1 MNAPN
6 KDALT
11 PPSPLGLEIVKITY
25 LKGPNMWTYT
35 EVLEA
40 WLDLGILEEWPSNR
54 IPGFVD
60 RLLDVL
66 PSLGTHFCSPG
77 VPGGFLLRLREGTWM
92 GHVLEHIVIE
102 LLEAAGLEAGF
113 GQTRETIRSGL
124 YRMVF
129 RVPNEK
135 IGRVALKAGHELLHA
150 VLNHQPFDINPAVNE
165 IRYYIDV
172 RYLGPSTAHI
182 VKCATKRKIPHI
194 RLNEGNLVQLG
205 YGARQIRIWTAETDL
220 TSAIAEGIA
229 GNKDLTKELLKS
241 CGIPVPKGELAESIH
256 DAWSVAEDL
265 GLPVVVKPSDG
276 NRGRGVMVNLSQR
289 AEIEKAW
296 HLAKAEG
303 SDVII
308 ENYIA
313 GDEHRVLVVGG
324 NVVAACRGE
333 AAWIVGDG
341 QSSVQQLVDSQINSD
356 PRRGKSDIH
365 PLETIQLRS
374 VVLANLERQGMG
386 PDSVPET
393 GRRVL
398 VSANGNHA
406 IDCTDDLH
414 PDVAHICTLAAK
426 VIGLD
431 IAGIDLVCRDIRQP
445 LAEQGGAIVEVNAGP
460 SLLMHLNP
468 AQGQPRAVGEAILS
482 HLFQDDTHGRIPI
495 VGVSGSLHSSHIAML
510 VAWLLQLS
518 GHQVGLA
525 CSDGMFV
532 GKRKLENYDASV
544 WESGRRLLINRNV
557 EAAVFE
563 SDPIS
568 LLTEGLPY
576 DRCQVGIVTDSLP
589 VPGLDEHLMP
599 EAEHRFKIMRTQVD
613 VVLPSGAAVLN
624 ADDPTVLDMAKLCDG
639 DVILYAIDGQHPAL
653 IAHRAEGKRTVF
665 MHDDIVVHD
674 DGHHRFEL
682 IVRNDLPDVVRAMP
696 DDVLLASVGAGLAL
710 AMEADTIATALK
722 TFEPL
727 HSGHKLTA

>member
-6 KDALT
+6 KVAPT
-11 PPSPLGLEIVKITY
+11 TPSPLGLEIVKITY

-35 EVLEA
+35 EALEA
-40 WLDLGILEEWPSNR
+40 WLDLGILEDWPSNR

-60 RLLDVL
+60 RLLAVM
-66 PSLGTHFCSPG
+66 PSIGGHFCSPG
-77 VPGGFLLRLREGTWM
+77 VPNGFLMRLREGTWM

-150 VLNHQPFDINPAVNE
+150 VLNNKPYDVAAAVDDIGD
-165 IRYYIDV
+165 YIDG

-182 VKCATKRKIPHI
+182 VNSATLRKIPHI
-194 RLNEGNLVQLG
+194 RLNDGNLVQLG

-229 GNKDLTKELLKS
+229 GEKDLTKTLLKS
-241 CGIPVPKGELAESIH
+241 CGVPVPRGELAESAE
-256 DAWSVAEDL
+256 DAWRAAQDL
-265 GLPVVVKPSDG
+265 GMPVVVKPTDG

-289 AEIEKAW
+289 EDIEKAW
-296 HLAKAEG
+296 HLAKVEG
-303 SDVII
+303 SDVIV
-308 ENYIA
+308 ENYVE

-324 NVVAACRGE
+324 KVVAACRGE
-333 AAWIVGDG
+333 TAWVVGNG
-341 QSSVQQLVDSQINSD
+341 QSNIQQLVDDQINND
-356 PRRGKSDIH
+356 PRRGNSDIH
-365 PLETIQLRS
+365 PLETIRLRS
-374 VVLANLERQGMG
+374 VVLANLERQGQN
-386 PDSVPET
+386 PDSVPEI

-414 PDVAHICTLAAK
+414 PEVAHICTLAAK
-426 VIGLD
+426 VVGLD

-468 AQGQPRAVGEAILS
+468 AQGQPRPVGQSILN
-482 HLFQDDTHGRIPI
+482 HLFPDETNGSIPI
-495 VGVSGSLHSSHIAML
+495 VGVSGSLNSNQIATL

-525 CSDGMFV
+525 CQDGLFV
-532 GKRKLENYDASV
+532 GQRKLQNLDDSV

-563 SDPIS
+563 SDPIT

-589 VPGLDEHLMP
+589 VPGLDDHLMP
-599 EAEHRFKIMRTQVD
+599 EAEHRFKILRTQVD
-613 VVLPSGAAVLN
+613 VVLPSGVAVLN
-624 ADDPTVLDMAKLCDG
+624 AADATVLDMAKLCDG

-653 IAHRAEGKRTVF
+653 VAHRAEGKRTVF
-665 MHDDIVVHD
+665 MKDDIVVQD

-696 DDVLLASVGAGLAL
+696 VDVLLASVGAGLAL

-727 HSGHKLTA
+727 YSGNKLTA

>member
-35 EVLEA
+35 EALEA
-40 WLDLGILEEWPSNR
+40 WLDLGILEDWPSNR

-60 RLLDVL
+60 RLLAVM
-66 PSLGTHFCSPG
+66 PSIGGHFCSPG
-77 VPGGFLLRLREGTWM
+77 VPNGFLMRLREGTWM

-150 VLNHQPFDINPAVNE
+150 VLNNQPYDVAAAVDDIGD
-165 IRYYIDV
+165 YIDG

-182 VKCATKRKIPHI
+182 VKSATLRKIPHI
-194 RLNEGNLVQLG
+194 RLNDGNLVQLG

-229 GNKDLTKELLKS
+229 GEKDLTKVLLKS
-241 CGIPVPKGELAESIH
+241 CGVPVPKGELAESAE
-256 DAWSVAEDL
+256 DAWRTAQDL
-265 GLPVVVKPSDG
+265 GMPVVVKPTDG

-289 AEIEKAW
+289 EDIEKAW
-296 HLAKAEG
+296 HIAKVEG
-303 SDVII
+303 SDVIV
-308 ENYIA
+308 ENYIE

-324 NVVAACRGE
+324 KVVAACRGE
-333 AAWIVGDG
+333 TAWVVGDG
-341 QSSVQQLVDSQINSD
+341 ESSIQQLVDTQINND
-356 PRRGKSDIH
+356 PRRGNSDIH
-365 PLETIQLRS
+365 PLETVQIRS
-374 VVLANLERQGMG
+374 VVLANLERQGLG
-386 PDSVPET
+386 PDSVPDL

-414 PDVAHICTLAAK
+414 PEVAHICTLAAK
-426 VIGLD
+426 VVGLD

-445 LAEQGGAIVEVNAGP
+445 LAGQGGAIVEVNAGP

-468 AQGQPRAVGEAILS
+468 AQGQTRPVGQSILN
-482 HLFQDDTHGRIPI
+482 HLFPDDTNGSIPI
-495 VGVSGSLHSSHIAML
+495 VGVSGSLHSNQISML

-525 CSDGMFV
+525 CRDGLFV
-532 GKRKLENYDASV
+532 GPRKLQNLDDTV

-563 SDPIS
+563 TDPIT

-599 EAEHRFKIMRTQVD
+599 EAEHRFKILRTQVD
-613 VVLPSGAAVLN
+613 VVLPSGVAVLN
-624 ADDPTVLDMAKLCDG
+624 AADATVLDMAKLCDG

-665 MHDDIVVHD
+665 MNDDTVVQD
-674 DGHHRFEL
+674 DGRHRFDL

-696 DDVLLASVGAGLAL
+696 ADVLLAAVGAGLAL
-710 AMEADTIATALK
+710 ALEADTIATGLK

>member
-1 MNAPN
+1 MNAPHQ
-6 KDALT
+6 DAHT
-11 PPSPLGLEIVKITY
+11 PPSPLAVEIVKITY

-35 EVLEA
+35 EALEA
-40 WLDLGILEEWPSNR
+40 WVDLGILEEWPSNR
-54 IPGFVD
+54 LPGFVD
-60 RLLDVL
+60 RLLEVL
-66 PSLGTHFCSPG
+66 PSLGAHFCSPG

-92 GHVLEHIVIE
+92 GHILEHIVIE

-135 IGRVALKAGHELLHA
+135 IGRVALKAGHDLLHA
-150 VLNHQPFDINPAVNE
+150 VLNNQPFDVKPVVSE

-194 RLNEGNLVQLG
+194 RLNQGNLVQLG

-229 GNKDLTKELLKS
+229 AAKNLTKSLLKS
-241 CGIPVPKGELAESIH
+241 CGVPVPNGELADSPHE
-256 DAWSVAEDL
+256 AWIAAEEM
-265 GLPVVVKPSDG
+265 GLPVVVKPTDG

-289 AEIEKAW
+289 ADIEKAW
-296 HLAKAEG
+296 KLAKDEG
-303 SDVII
+303 SDVIV
-308 ENYIA
+308 ENYIE

-324 NVVAACRGE
+324 HVVAACRGE
-333 AAWIVGDG
+333 AAWVVGDG
-341 QSSVQQLVDSQINSD
+341 QSSVRQLVDSQLNND
-356 PRRGKSDIH
+356 PRRGNSDIH

-374 VVLANLERQGMG
+374 VVLANLDRQGLG
-386 PDSVPET
+386 PDAVPES

-398 VSANGNHA
+398 VAANGNHA

-414 PDVAHICTLAAK
+414 PEVAHICTLAAR

-431 IAGIDLVCRDIRQP
+431 IAGIDLVCRDISQP
-445 LAEQGGAIVEVNAGP
+445 LAAQGGAIVEVNAGP

-495 VGVSGSLHSSHIAML
+495 VGVSGSQHSSHIATL
-510 VAWLLQLS
+510 IAWLLQLS

-525 CSDGMFV
+525 CRDGMFV
-532 GKRKLENYDASV
+532 GRRKLENHDASA
-544 WESGRRLLINRNV
+544 WETGRRLLINRNV

-563 SDPIS
+563 SDPLS

-576 DRCQVGIVTDSLP
+576 DRCHVGIVTDSLP
-589 VPGLDEHLMP
+589 VPGLDENLMP
-599 EAEHRFKIMRTQVD
+599 QAEHRFKILRTQVD

-624 ADDPTVLDMAKLCDG
+624 ADDPTVLDMADLCDG
-639 DVILYAIDGQHPAL
+639 DVLLYAIDGQHPAL
-653 IAHRAEGKRTVF
+653 IAHRALGKRTIF
-665 MHDDIVVHD
+665 MKGDIVVQED
-674 DGHHRFEL
+674 QHRAFEL
-682 IVRNDLPDVVRAMP
+682 VDRNELPPAVRAMSPDVV
-696 DDVLLASVGAGLAL
+696 LAAVGAALAL
-710 AMEADTIATALK
+710 SLNADTITTGLK

-727 HSGHKLTA
+727 TSGQPLSA

>member
-1 MNAPN
+1 MNAPHQ
-6 KDALT
+6 DAHI

-35 EVLEA
+35 EALEA
-40 WLDLGILEEWPSNR
+40 WVDLGLLEEWPSNR
-54 IPGFVD
+54 LPGFVD
-60 RLLDVL
+60 RLLEVL

-92 GHVLEHIVIE
+92 GHILEHIVIE

-135 IGRVALKAGHELLHA
+135 IGRVALKAGQDLLHA
-150 VLNHQPFDINPAVNE
+150 VLNNQPFDVKPVVSE

-194 RLNEGNLVQLG
+194 RLNQGNLVQLG

-229 GNKDLTKELLKS
+229 AAKNLTKSLLKS
-241 CGIPVPKGELAESIH
+241 CGVPVPNGELADSPHE
-256 DAWSVAEDL
+256 AWIAAEEM
-265 GLPVVVKPSDG
+265 GLPVVVKPTDG

-289 AEIEKAW
+289 ADIEKAW
-296 HLAKAEG
+296 KLAKDEG
-303 SDVII
+303 SDVIV
-308 ENYIA
+308 ENYIE

-324 NVVAACRGE
+324 HVVAACRGE
-333 AAWIVGDG
+333 AAWVVGDG
-341 QSSVQQLVDSQINSD
+341 QSSVRQLVDSQLNND
-356 PRRGKSDIH
+356 PRRGNSDIH

-374 VVLANLERQGMG
+374 VVLANLERQGLG
-386 PDSVPET
+386 PDAVPVS
-393 GRRVL
+393 GRRAL

-414 PDVAHICTLAAK
+414 PEVAHICTLAAR

-431 IAGIDLVCRDIRQP
+431 IAGIDLVCRDISQP
-445 LAEQGGAIVEVNAGP
+445 LAAQGGAIVEVNAGP

-495 VGVSGSLHSSHIAML
+495 VGVSGSQHSSHISTL
-510 VAWLLQLS
+510 IAWLLQLS

-525 CSDGMFV
+525 CRDGMFV
-532 GKRKLENYDASV
+532 GRRKLESHDASA
-544 WESGRRLLINRNV
+544 WETGRRLLINRNV
-557 EAAVFE
+557 DAAVFE
-563 SDPIS
+563 SDPLS

-576 DRCQVGIVTDSLP
+576 DRCHVGIVTDSLP
-589 VPGLDEHLMP
+589 VPGLDENLMP
-599 EAEHRFKIMRTQVD
+599 QAEHRFKIIRTQVD

-624 ADDPTVLDMAKLCDG
+624 ADDPTVLDMADLCDG
-639 DVILYAIDGQHPAL
+639 DVLLYAIDGQHPAL
-653 IAHRAEGKRTVF
+653 IAHRALGKRTIF
-665 MHDDIVVHD
+665 MKGDIVVQED
-674 DGHHRFEL
+674 QHRAYEL
-682 IVRNDLPDVVRAMP
+682 IDRNELPPAVRAMSPDVV
-696 DDVLLASVGAGLAL
+696 LAAVGAALAL
-710 AMEADTIATALK
+710 SLNADTITTGLK

-727 HSGHKLTA
+727 TSGQPLSA

>member
-1 MNAPN
+1 MNDSN

-35 EVLEA
+35 EALEA

-60 RLLDVL
+60 RLLAVM
-66 PSLGTHFCSPG
+66 PSIGEHFCSPG
-77 VPGGFLLRLREGTWM
+77 VPGGFLMRLREGTWM
-92 GHVLEHIVIE
+92 GHILEHIVIE

-150 VLNHQPFDINPAVNE
+150 VLNNEEFDIQPAVKE
-165 IRYYIDV
+165 IRYYIDG

-205 YGARQIRIWTAETDL
+205 YGARQLRIWTAETDL

-229 GNKDLTKELLKS
+229 GEKNLTKILLKS
-241 CGIPVPKGELAESIH
+241 CGIPVPRGEIVDSAEAAWLA
-256 DAWSVAEDL
+256 AEDL
-265 GLPVVVKPSDG
+265 GLPVVVKPTDG
-276 NRGRGVMVNLSQR
+276 NRGRGVTVNLSNQQ
-289 AEIEKAW
+289 EIEKAW
-296 HLAKAEG
+296 FLAKQEG
-303 SDVII
+303 REVIV
-308 ENYIA
+308 ENYIE

-324 NVVAACRGE
+324 KVVAACRGE
-333 AAWIVGDG
+333 AAWVVGDG
-341 QSSVQQLVDSQINSD
+341 KSSIQQLVDTQINND
-356 PRRGKSDIH
+356 PRRGNSDIH

-374 VVLANLERQGMG
+374 VVLGNLERQGLG
-386 PDSVPET
+386 PDSVPEN

-398 VSANGNHA
+398 ISANGNHS

-414 PDVAHICTLAAK
+414 PEVAHICTLAAK
-426 VIGLD
+426 VVGLD
-431 IAGIDLVCRDIRQP
+431 IAGIDFVCRDIRQP

-468 AQGQPRAVGEAILS
+468 AKGQPRPVGESILN
-482 HLFQDDTHGRIPI
+482 HLFPDDTNCSIPI
-495 VGVSGSLHSSHIAML
+495 VGVSGSLHSNQIAMV

-525 CSDGMFV
+525 CRDGLFV
-532 GKRKLENYDASV
+532 GPRKLQNLDDSV

-563 SDPIS
+563 SDPIT

-589 VPGLDEHLMP
+589 VPGLDDHLMP
-599 EAEHRFKIMRTQVD
+599 EAEHRFKILRTQVD
-613 VVLPSGAAVLN
+613 VILPSGVAVLN
-624 ADDPTVLDMAKLCDG
+624 AADATVLDMAKLCDG

-653 IAHRAEGKRTVF
+653 IAHRAEGRRTVF
-665 MHDDIVVHD
+665 IHDDIVVQD

-682 IVRNDLPDVVRAMP
+682 IVKKDLPDVVRAMP
-696 DDVLLASVGAGLAL
+696 DDVLLAAVGAGLAL
-710 AMEADTIATALK
+710 AMEADTIATGLK

-727 HSGHKLTA
+727 LSGQKQTA

>member
-1 MNAPN
+1 MNAPHQ
-6 KDALT
+6 DAHI
-11 PPSPLGLEIVKITY
+11 PPSPLALEIVKITY

-35 EVLEA
+35 EALEA
-40 WLDLGILEEWPSNR
+40 WVDLGVLEEWPSNR
-54 IPGFVD
+54 LPGFVD
-60 RLLDVL
+60 RLLAVL
-66 PSLGTHFCSPG
+66 PSLGEHFCSPG

-92 GHVLEHIVIE
+92 GHILEHIVIE

-135 IGRVALKAGHELLHA
+135 IGRVALKAGQDLLHA
-150 VLNHQPFDINPAVNE
+150 VLNDQPFDIKPVVSE

-182 VKCATKRKIPHI
+182 VKCATKRKVPHI

-229 GNKDLTKELLKS
+229 AAKNLTKSLLKS
-241 CGIPVPKGELAESIH
+241 CGVPVPNGELADSPHE
-256 DAWSVAEDL
+256 AWIAAEEL
-265 GLPVVVKPSDG
+265 GLPVVVKPTDG
-276 NRGRGVMVNLSQR
+276 NRGRGVMVNLSER
-289 AEIEKAW
+289 ADIEKAW
-296 HLAKAEG
+296 KLAKDEG
-303 SDVII
+303 SDVIV
-308 ENYIA
+308 ENYIE

-324 NVVAACRGE
+324 HVVAACRGE
-333 AAWIVGDG
+333 AAWVVGDG
-341 QSSVQQLVDSQINSD
+341 MSSVQQLVDSQLNND
-356 PRRGKSDIH
+356 PRRGNSDIH

-374 VVLANLERQGMG
+374 VVLANLERQGLG
-386 PDSVPET
+386 PDAVPVS

-414 PDVAHICTLAAK
+414 PDVAHICTLAAR

-431 IAGIDLVCRDIRQP
+431 IAGIDLVCRDISQP
-445 LAEQGGAIVEVNAGP
+445 LAAQGGAIVEVNAGP

-495 VGVSGSLHSSHIAML
+495 VGVSGSQHSSHIAML

-525 CSDGMFV
+525 CRDGMFV
-532 GKRKLENYDASV
+532 GRRKLENHDASA
-544 WESGRRLLINRNV
+544 WETGRRLLINRNV

-576 DRCQVGIVTDSLP
+576 DRCHVGIVTDSLP
-589 VPGLDEHLMP
+589 VAGLDEHLMP

-624 ADDPTVLDMAKLCDG
+624 ADDPTVLDMADLCDG
-639 DVILYAIDGQHPAL
+639 DVLLYALDGQHPAL
-653 IAHRAEGKRTVF
+653 IAHRALGKRTIF
-665 MHDDIVVHD
+665 MKGDIVVQED
-674 DGHHRFEL
+674 NHRAFEL
-682 IVRNDLPDVVRAMP
+682 IDRNELPAAVRSMSADVV
-696 DDVLLASVGAGLAL
+696 LAAVGAALAL
-710 AMEADTIATALK
+710 SLNADTIATGLK

-727 HSGHKLTA
+727 TPGHPLPA